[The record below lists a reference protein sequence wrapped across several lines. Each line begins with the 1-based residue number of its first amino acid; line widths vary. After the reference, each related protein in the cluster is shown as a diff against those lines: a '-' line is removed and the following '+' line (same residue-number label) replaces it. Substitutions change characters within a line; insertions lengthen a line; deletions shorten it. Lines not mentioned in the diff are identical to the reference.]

1 MDNRA
6 VFISALLYRS
16 ANWISSLTYI
26 RILLWISVMS
36 TLYCTS
42 VIM

>member
-16 ANWISSLTYI
+16 ANWISLTYI